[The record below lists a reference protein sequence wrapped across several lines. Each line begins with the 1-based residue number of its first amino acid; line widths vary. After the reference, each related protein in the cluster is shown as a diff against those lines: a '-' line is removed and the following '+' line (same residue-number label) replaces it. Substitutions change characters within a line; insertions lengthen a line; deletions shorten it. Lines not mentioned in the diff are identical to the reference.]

1 MAKERVPEKV
11 AARVLARA
19 QTMCEF
25 MIPGVCTGMGV
36 HLHHRKISGR
46 EHRVSNMVLVCME
59 CHRYVHAHPAEAY
72 GQGWLVKM
80 NYGPEQV
87 AFSRRGRLSFLDD
100 EGGVEEVILD
110 AEDSDD

>member
-1 MAKERVPEKV
+1 MARERMPEWV
-11 AARVLARA
+11 AARVIARA
-19 QTMCEF
+19 GDYCEY

-46 EHRVSNMVLVCME
+46 EHRVSNLALICME
-59 CHRYVHAHPAEAY
+59 CHQYVHAHPAESY

-80 NYGPEQV
+80 NYEPDRV

-110 AEDSDD
+110 AED